1 MSNKNKSLIVI
12 LIVLTIGL
20 VGVTIA
26 YFSNSTSIDNTFK
39 TGKYEHRIEETFIS
53 PSDWL
58 PGETIPKLITVTN
71 DGSVDIIEW
80 ECSIVDI
87 VDSGGWWL
95 VYILVSI
102 VPIDII
108 DSLISVDILDSKRS
122 LDFIVSLFR
131 LVDIVDLWISTTIVD
146 SL

>member
-1 MSNKNKSLIVI
+1 MKIEFD
-12 LIVLTIGL
+12 
-20 VGVTIA
+20 
-26 YFSNSTSIDNTFK
+26 Y
-39 TGKYEHRIEETFIS
+39 GKEME
-53 PSDWL
+53 
-58 PGETIPKLITVTN
+58 KLEKEKL
-71 DGSVDIIEW
+71 EW

-131 LVDIVDLWISTTIVD
+131 FVDIVDLWISTTIVD

>member
-1 MSNKNKSLIVI
+1 MLYIPVLLLSSSIFILLAVDIVVNRDSVDIVVSL
-12 LIVLTIGL
+12 
-20 VGVTIA
+20 
-26 YFSNSTSIDNTFK
+26 
-39 TGKYEHRIEETFIS
+39 
-53 PSDWL
+53 
-58 PGETIPKLITVTN
+58 
-71 DGSVDIIEW
+71 GSVDIIEW

-131 LVDIVDLWISTTIVD
+131 FVDIVDLWISTTIVD